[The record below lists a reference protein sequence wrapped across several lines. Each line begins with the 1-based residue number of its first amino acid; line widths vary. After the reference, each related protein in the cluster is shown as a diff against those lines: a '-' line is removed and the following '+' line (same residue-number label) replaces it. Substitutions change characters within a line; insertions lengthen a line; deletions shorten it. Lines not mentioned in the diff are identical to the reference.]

1 MMPPL
6 PPPTDKWRD
15 ADTRELLPRWND
27 SALLAYGRAV
37 AEAKDAEIAALRAAL
52 VALYRIC
59 RDCDLESEAE
69 RPTEDEY
76 NAAMDAAE
84 AALAKERL

>member
-37 AEAKDAEIAALRAAL
+37 AEACAVVCDGRDFGDNGPSSMAARRIAAAIREMA
-52 VALYRIC
+52 
-59 RDCDLESEAE
+59 SG
-69 RPTEDEY
+69 
-76 NAAMDAAE
+76 
-84 AALAKERL
+84 AKPE